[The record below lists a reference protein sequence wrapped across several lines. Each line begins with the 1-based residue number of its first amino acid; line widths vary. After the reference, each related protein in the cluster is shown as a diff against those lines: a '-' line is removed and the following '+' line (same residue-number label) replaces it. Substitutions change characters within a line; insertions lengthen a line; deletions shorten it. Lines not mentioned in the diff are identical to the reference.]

1 MGFLMETDYQIRKLR
16 PWSVSHH
23 PRDLLQ
29 GPWLNGPRLLLQGP
43 CATARGPLLERRE
56 TRFTHRL
63 LVTGLVLLQQ
73 PVTDQ

>member
-29 GPWLNGPRLLLQGP
+29 GPGSRAAGYCSMVRAPRP
-43 CATARGPLLERRE
+43 MAHASRAPR
-56 TRFTHRL
+56 HAS
-63 LVTGLVLLQQ
+63 
-73 PVTDQ
+73 P